1 MSENHPNETLPF
13 QLPLTDVPRQR
24 QPSNRTMP
32 RLHERNISQY
42 LRKKTDNGE
51 SAEASPARKHC
62 AHVSCI
68 KGRERVCV
76 CGSEMLCWLPQPSRI
91 ILETV
96 HGTFWNYH
104 NSSGWIYLA
113 YKVYLYLYSNIS
125 VFWATTVSPGTHK
138 NDFMHFM
145 KPGRGREEECVDRD
159 LSRSSVDVI

>member
-1 MSENHPNETLPF
+1 
-13 QLPLTDVPRQR
+13 
-24 QPSNRTMP
+24 MP
-32 RLHERNISQY
+32 RLHERNTSQN

-76 CGSEMLCWLPQPSRI
+76 VVRCYVSCLPCPQPSRI
-91 ILETV
+91 VLETV

-113 YKVYLYLYSNIS
+113 YKVYLGLYSNII

-159 LSRSSVDVI
+159 LSRSSVDVIWRRVGSRT